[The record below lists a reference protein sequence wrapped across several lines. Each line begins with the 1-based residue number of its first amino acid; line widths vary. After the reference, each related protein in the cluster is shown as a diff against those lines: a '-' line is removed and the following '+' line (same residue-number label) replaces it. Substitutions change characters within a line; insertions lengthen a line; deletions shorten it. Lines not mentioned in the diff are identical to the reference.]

1 MEETKTEPGQPD
13 AAADATACD
22 WSRVGYRWGLLFLVM
37 GGGFFVG
44 ATLLATG
51 ARRAASNGDGR
62 RGPSYDDATCDLL
75 SVDAQKTQT
84 SRGCYDVFRYAFRG
98 TGEATRHFD
107 AASVLN
113 CTASTCD
120 ECATN
125 TRSPVA
131 GRVGDVVP
139 CFRQKGAP
147 HDCEDCFAL
156 VARPDP
162 IWLEARY
169 RPWTQFAVAGGAL
182 LVVSVSAACLLA
194 CAQCLVRGSLFP
206 VTRGGPFWPHLEDDE
221 ALYLVR
227 CLSAPVDAA
236 AYQRFYVFFVVAG
249 GLLVGASLAKL
260 RRGPS
265 LAVFGGLALMTAA
278 ALRLAVASGARRP
291 GKDEGKVAAAD
302 QWRHHGFDGGA

>member
-1 MEETKTEPGQPD
+1 M
-13 AAADATACD
+13 
-22 WSRVGYRWGLLFLVM
+22 
-37 GGGFFVG
+37 G

-62 RGPSYDDATCDLL
+62 RGPSYNDATCDLL

-194 CAQCLVRGSLFP
+194 CVQCLVRGSLFP

-260 RRGPS
+260 RRDPS

-278 ALRLAVASGARRP
+278 VLRLAVASGARRP